1 MFLWYIV
8 FNRFDNRKERVTE
21 GQFIQ
26 GTWPGSTGLALYSI
40 MASVTFWCK
49 PSGFELSVCGASW
62 ATPRS
67 LLNSNTL

>member
-1 MFLWYIV
+1 MLYSTVLIIG
-8 FNRFDNRKERVTE
+8 RK
-21 GQFIQ
+21 
-26 GTWPGSTGLALYSI
+26 GSPRGSLSNELGLAVPDWHVLYYI